1 MIPSKFM
8 INPFKCLA
16 AIASSLLFAAL
27 AIAMVS
33 TSRWLSVCVFGLLA
47 LLFGYI
53 GLTAGC
59 ILHLDDSGLSKTLFG
74 IKLQHFSWTDIAEV
88 GVAGTRVF
96 NQNNPKRAGSLYLY
110 FSPKALSEE
119 ERFDLML
126 RWPPSKS
133 TPYMIFDKQ
142 RLTAVQLLWGK
153 KIEKYNAGDALF

>member
-1 MIPSKFM
+1 MLGRYCQQSLICRSGYSHGINRPLAFCLRFRPSC
-8 INPFKCLA
+8 PP
-16 AIASSLLFAAL
+16 
-27 AIAMVS
+27 
-33 TSRWLSVCVFGLLA
+33 
-47 LLFGYI
+47 
-53 GLTAGC
+53 